1 MARQFGMFQSMS
13 RNDRERE
20 QRIAQEAEPVILEL
34 LARGRELRE
43 VAEEVAR
50 RWEIDEI
57 KAYRWASFI
66 DERQQKRRRRIA
78 LSALSL
84 TWLGA
89 IGAAIGAAALL
100 FVATTVAWFVV
111 TGAGLLLAIPALLV
125 ALLARRIAYR
135 RSKRRTSFK

>member
-1 MARQFGMFQSMS
+1 MVPEFGMFQTMS
-13 RNDRERE
+13 SSQRERE
-20 QRIAQEAEPVILEL
+20 QRIAEEAEPVILEA

-57 KAYRWASFI
+57 KAYRWAAYI
-66 DERQQKRRRRIA
+66 DERHQRTRRRIA
-78 LSALSL
+78 MISLSI

-89 IGAAIGAAALL
+89 IAAVAGAAALL
-100 FVATTVAWFVV
+100 FVTTTVAWVV
-111 TGAGLLLAIPALLV
+111 LTGAGLLLAIPALLV

-135 RSKRRTSFK
+135 RSKRSTTFK